1 MAICKRINSIEGTW
15 TYADMIGSIVTLRSL
30 QCGNYFR
37 FLESSS
43 QDLTLEEIYFRVT
56 LDGKISPVFKVKE
69 FPDRLFSVRDMEL
82 VEINQVPSVKSIC
95 GEFLCGQAIC
105 GYDVSHD
112 PSFDEIEG
120 GLAVIDDSG
129 NIITNRY
136 IRFKDSTVEDPRTDK
151 DQITDIDINFSGN
164 VLD

>member
-56 LDGKISPVFKVKE
+56 LDGKNI
-69 FPDRLFSVRDMEL
+69 
-82 VEINQVPSVKSIC
+82 
-95 GEFLCGQAIC
+95 
-105 GYDVSHD
+105 
-112 PSFDEIEG
+112 PSFQG
-120 GLAVIDDSG
+120 
-129 NIITNRY
+129 
-136 IRFKDSTVEDPRTDK
+136 
-151 DQITDIDINFSGN
+151 
-164 VLD
+164 